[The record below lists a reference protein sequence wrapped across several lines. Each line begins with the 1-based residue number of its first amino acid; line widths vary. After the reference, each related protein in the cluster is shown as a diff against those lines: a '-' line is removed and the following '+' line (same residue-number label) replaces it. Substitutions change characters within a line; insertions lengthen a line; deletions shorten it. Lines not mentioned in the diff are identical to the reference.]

1 MSRHS
6 VDSISSNDHLDPLL
20 SHKDRI
26 ELSAIPSS
34 SAASSS
40 SDLTL
45 SDRQALDT
53 SRRSGTLNSNGK
65 EPPVTWSSLPHKSQL
80 LILATCRLSE
90 PLSNTCLLPYLY
102 YLIRSLAQ
110 SENGQKTP
118 AISRRAGLLV
128 AAFALAQFATSMLW
142 AKLADRFGRK
152 PVIVYPLLVSI
163 IANLGFGFGTTIP
176 AVMFWRLV
184 AGVANGNIGVMR
196 TMTAEIVKERKYQSR
211 AFLLLPLIFNSGNIA
226 GLALGGLL
234 ATPTKSLPWLFGEH
248 GLFNVSGNKEG
259 VAWMV
264 KYPFALPTMVNA
276 IALSI
281 ALVLAVCGLKETLPS
296 KAGQRDLGIEL
307 RKRFLNLILRAN
319 GYQPLSSDEE
329 SNQTLAL
336 STLSRPPAVSGP
348 PPSLKTKVIAM
359 TLVGFTLLPFH
370 NATFMQLFPI
380 FLSTPSSKEHTH
392 SSVFFTGGLGYES
405 STIGLYLSAF
415 GCSGI
420 FLQMFIYPTL
430 QAKHGTL
437 RIFRF
442 AFIVFPLSYILT
454 PYVLLLD
461 GSVPRGVAI
470 AFVLFLQVMA
480 RTLAIPSS
488 VILLTNAA
496 PAPRVLGTLHGV
508 GNMLS
513 SLARAVGP
521 AVGGWVSAKGVEI
534 GMVGCVW
541 WTYLTGIAALGVFV
555 SFRME
560 EGKSPHEREREKQE
574 LRRRKED
581 D

>member
-1 MSRHS
+1 MARRSL
-6 VDSISSNDHLDPLL
+6 DSESSDDHLDPLL
-20 SHKDRI
+20 TSKERI
-26 ELSAIPSS
+26 ELSILPASPNSQQPSGRP
-34 SAASSS
+34 
-40 SDLTL
+40 T
-45 SDRQALDT
+45 
-53 SRRSGTLNSNGK
+53 NSKPIK

-80 LILATCRLSE
+80 LILAACRLSE

-102 YLIRSLAQ
+102 YLIRSLDKE
-110 SENGQKTP
+110 SENGHKASNST
-118 AISRRAGLLV
+118 ISRRAGLLV

-142 AKLADRFGRK
+142 AKLADKFGRK

-163 IANLGFGFGTTIP
+163 IANIGFGFGTTIP

-184 AGVANGNIGVMR
+184 AGIANGNIGVMR

-234 ATPTKSLPWLFGEH
+234 ATPTKSLPWLFG
-248 GLFNVSGNKEG
+248 G
-259 VAWMV
+259 VKWLEI
-264 KYPFALPTMVNA
+264 YPFALPTIVNA
-276 IALSI
+276 MALTV
-281 ALVLAVCGLKETLPS
+281 ALALAVGGLRETLPS
-296 KAGQRDLGIEL
+296 KIARGHRDLGIEL
-307 RKRFLNLILRAN
+307 RKRIVRTIIRLRAH
-319 GYQPLSSDEE
+319 GYQVVSGHDEE
-329 SNQTLAL
+329 TNIGPASL
-336 STLSRPPAVSGP
+336 STSTVPAPTRPSTGPGPAP
-348 PPSLKTKVIAM
+348 PIGTIRTKVIAM
-359 TLVGFTLLPFH
+359 TLAGFTLLPFH
-370 NATFMQLFPI
+370 NAAFMQLFPI
-380 FLSTPSSKEHTH
+380 FLSTPFNENNVEPE
-392 SSVFFTGGLGYES
+392 SSVFFTGGLGYDS

-430 QAKHGTL
+430 QARFGTL

-442 AFIVFPLSYILT
+442 AFVMFPLSYILT
-454 PYVLLLD
+454 PYVLLLE
-461 GSVPRGVAI
+461 GSVTRGVAI
-470 AFVLFLQVMA
+470 AFVLFVQVIA

-496 PAPRVLGTLHGV
+496 PSPRLLGTLHGV

-521 AVGGWVSAKGVEI
+521 ALGGWVSAKGMEM

-541 WTYLTGIAALGVFV
+541 WIYLTGIAIVGAFV
-555 SFRME
+555 SWRME
-560 EGKSPHEREREKQE
+560 EGKSPHEREREAAM
-574 LRRRKED
+574 RRKED